1 LILLFI
7 LYDISY
13 SDDSE
18 KYVLLREQCARNPS
32 NSECV
37 QLKTTFLNLIQ
48 KCQNIKTQQQVN
60 ICLQVKAKL
69 CAIFPTLCGQT
80 TKKILATKKRTSTKS
95 KLITTTAS
103 TKAKVIITTTTKP
116 KVITPATIKAKVI
129 TPATTKEK
137 LITTT
142 TTKLTTS
149 ETINNEEF
157 AKVPVNPDELRT
169 RGEYCV
175 RHGKEKKC
183 QELLNNLKTTYSSCG
198 KKKAEAPPT
207 KPEEL
212 DCHSFQ
218 THMCVAFPKFPPC
231 IKKTPK
237 LI

>member
-1 LILLFI
+1 MRLICLILLFI
-7 LYDISY
+7 LYDIIY

-18 KYVLLREQCARNPS
+18 KYGLLREQCARTPS
-32 NSECV
+32 NSECIK
-37 QLKTTFLNLIQ
+37 LKTSFLNLIQ

-69 CAIFPTLCGQT
+69 CAVFPTACGQT
-80 TKKILATKKRTSTKS
+80 TKKIVATKKRTSTKS
-95 KLITTTAS
+95 KLIITTTTTAP
-103 TKAKVIITTTTKP
+103 TKAKLIITTT
-116 KVITPATIKAKVI
+116 KAKLI
-129 TPATTKEK
+129 TPATTKSK
-137 LITTT
+137 LITT
-142 TTKLTTS
+142 KVTTS

-183 QELLNNLKTTYSSCG
+183 QQLLNNLKTTYSSCG
-198 KKKAEAPPT
+198 KKKAEAAPT

>member
-1 LILLFI
+1 MRLICLILLFI

-18 KYVLLREQCARNPS
+18 KYVLLRERCARTPA

-37 QLKTTFLNLIQ
+37 ELKTTFLNLIQ
-48 KCQNIKTQQQVN
+48 KCQNIKTQQQIN

-80 TKKILATKKRTSTKS
+80 TKKIVATKKRTSTKS
-95 KLITTTAS
+95 KLITTT
-103 TKAKVIITTTTKP
+103 TKAKVITTTPTKA
-116 KVITPATIKAKVI
+116 KLITPAPTKAKVI
-129 TPATTKEK
+129 TT
-137 LITTT
+137 TTT
-142 TTKLTTS
+142 TTKLATS

-169 RGEYCV
+169 RGEYCI